1 MSELGKVAGVIGEL
15 YDKLVNKPIGNTQR
29 AVTQFQLQS
38 MLNAVVSMD
47 TLKDYD
53 GQVLDVSVV
62 KSEGLQVYV
71 KMTRKEGTPLSVIA
85 ELLSAFTSEL
95 VHALDCD
102 VKVSAVEEQIFLMA
116 RPGEPRIHVLTK
128 GE

>member
-1 MSELGKVAGVIGEL
+1 
-15 YDKLVNKPIGNTQR
+15 
-29 AVTQFQLQS
+29 
-38 MLNAVVSMD
+38 
-47 TLKDYD
+47 
-53 GQVLDVSVV
+53 VLDVSVV